1 MNLQELKYFV
11 AVAEHKHFGRAADAS
26 NVSQPTLSSQLRK
39 LEDHLGVV
47 LFERTNKRVAL
58 TPMGKRLLVHAR
70 EALREA
76 EVLEATAK
84 AAGDPLV
91 GPLRLGIIPTVAPY
105 LLPLI
110 LKPLREECPGMSI
123 EFWEDLTGSLLHVLS
138 AQKLDAALI
147 ATDLRSGADLTGI
160 ALFVEPFLA
169 VLPETHPLA
178 SRKRVSAKDLADDL
192 LVLADGHCFADQA
205 LSACSK
211 RRSRPGPFQA
221 SSLDTLV
228 NLVAAGYGTTLI
240 PGLTVGL
247 FRGRDI
253 VVRPLRER
261 ISRTIRLVSRT
272 SFPRPQ
278 ALRALSKVIRQ
289 AVSAHEADAELEPSH
304 FHNLNKG

>member
-11 AVAEHKHFGRAADAS
+11 AVAEHRHFGRAADAC

-39 LEDHLGVV
+39 LEEHLGVV

-70 EALREA
+70 ESLREA

-110 LKPLREECPGMSI
+110 LGSLRDEYPGMSV
-123 EFWEDLTGSLLHVLS
+123 EFWEDLTGPLLHLLS

-147 ATDLRSGADLTGI
+147 ATDLRAGSELTGI
-160 ALFVEPFLA
+160 ALFIEPFLA
-169 VLPETHPLA
+169 ALPQTHPLA
-178 SRKRVSAKDLADDL
+178 SRNRVSAKELAEDL

-205 LSACSK
+205 LSACGK

-240 PGLTVGL
+240 PGLTAGI
-247 FRGRDI
+247 FGGREI
-253 VVRPLRER
+253 VLRPLKER
-261 ISRTIRLVSRT
+261 ISRTIRLASRT

-278 ALRALSKVIRQ
+278 ALRALSKVIRH
-289 AVSAHEADAELEPSH
+289 AVSAHDLDARLQLSS
-304 FHNLNKG
+304 NRG